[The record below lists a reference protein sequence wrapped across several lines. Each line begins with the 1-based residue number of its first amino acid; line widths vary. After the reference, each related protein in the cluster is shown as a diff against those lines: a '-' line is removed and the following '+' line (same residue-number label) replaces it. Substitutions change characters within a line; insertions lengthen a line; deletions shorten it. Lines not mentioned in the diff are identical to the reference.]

1 MNVSFAQYLWALIAV
16 RTRTFKVE
24 KARADLDASSG
35 SARSFDAMLDS
46 GSTSCM
52 VPYVD
57 MMNHDFNYSA
67 RYSGGVLRCPSPAL
81 LLPRRWRAAARGG
94 VTMMWYADF
103 HVTYFYAS
111 CIMYLPRM
119 SSVVRLC
126 RTRLRVFCK
135 VLVQCREAQLPR

>member
-1 MNVSFAQYLWALIAV
+1 MDRLMNVSFAQYLWALIAV

-24 KARADLDASSG
+24 KARADPEASSG

-67 RYSGGVLRCPSPAL
+67 RYVVLSL
-81 LLPRRWRAAARGG
+81 LCCCRGG
-94 VTMMWYADF
+94 GGPLCWWCDDD
-103 HVTYFYAS
+103 
-111 CIMYLPRM
+111 
-119 SSVVRLC
+119 VVCRL
-126 RTRLRVFCK
+126 
-135 VLVQCREAQLPR
+135 